1 MFESAKLI
9 IELVEVVL
17 VLAFFNVALNLLDV
31 SCLAKTVLV
40 VVEKPYGIPCCKLL
54 AAGMQL

>member
-40 VVEKPYGIPCCKLL
+40 VVEEPYGIPYCKLL
-54 AAGMQL
+54 AAGMQV